1 MKEEAFKELVESI
14 KEAGAV
20 MRGERKPSRV
30 FKYPPQLFGAPE
42 MSAAPSPFEDDTPQ
56 DAENQQREPETQEAF
71 AICIATDDPELL
83 QVRKLYRAEPLPD
96 GLLSVIDEEGE
107 AAIYPA
113 DHFIVVRFSRDVE
126 EILSR
131 VA

>member
-14 KEAGAV
+14 KEAGAI

-30 FKYPPQLFGAPE
+30 FEYPARSFEAGIDPP
-42 MSAAPSPFEDDTPQ
+42 PFEAGTNPG
-56 DAENQQREPETQEAF
+56 AENQQREPETEEVF

-83 QVRKLYRAEPLPD
+83 QVRKLYRVEPLPD
-96 GLLSVIDEEGE
+96 GLVSVTDEEGE

-113 DHFIVVRFSRDVE
+113 DHFILVKFTRDVE
-126 EILSR
+126 EALSR

>member
-14 KEAGAV
+14 KEAGAIT
-20 MRGERKPSRV
+20 RGERKPSRV
-30 FKYPPQLFGAPE
+30 FKYPSRSFEASIVPDP
-42 MSAAPSPFEDDTPQ
+42 PF
-56 DAENQQREPETQEAF
+56 DAEPNPEAGNQPRETETKEVF

-96 GLLSVIDEEGE
+96 GLLSVTDEEGE
-107 AAIYPA
+107 AAVYPA
-113 DHFIVVRFSRDVE
+113 THFILVKFSRDVE
-126 EILSR
+126 EALSR